1 VTADAVAETT
11 RVLACVSCDTKLD
24 GAGYHTACPR
34 CGGLLDTVYDL
45 TRAAVGE
52 PSLDPV
58 TRFAD
63 LLPAR
68 PTTFPAAHGVL
79 STPLI
84 ELELSDAVPA
94 TTYAKWEG
102 AHPTG
107 SAKYPMAI
115 VALTYMH
122 ERGVRAF
129 TFSSTGNTTAAF
141 AAALP
146 MWPGMTGHVFAP
158 AGFPVPAGAPPNLI
172 IHEVSGDYAKAHHVA
187 AAMRFDSVVAE
198 GGFFS
203 VGRREGL
210 KLAYLDALLAAPKPP
225 TVVVQAVSSG
235 MGILAA
241 AKAATELAALGLIEH
256 KPRLVAVQQASCA
269 PMAASFQAGAAALR
283 PSDVIPGPQGKA
295 IAILLGDPSA
305 SYPYVR
311 TAVTRS
317 GGTITEVPST
327 DITAALHCLHRH
339 GLDSCYSSAT
349 ALGALAGLRRSGWI
363 TDTDIVLVNLTGS
376 ARSAAGQQE
385 ATRQSIC

>member
-1 VTADAVAETT
+1 MTADAVAGTT
-11 RVLACVSCDTKLD
+11 HALACVSCDTKQD
-24 GAGYHTACPR
+24 CTRYRTACWR

-45 TRAAVGE
+45 SRAAIGD
-52 PSLDPV
+52 PGLDPV
-58 TRFAD
+58 SRFAD

-68 PTTFPAAHGVL
+68 PAAFPAAHGVV

-84 ELELSDAVPA
+84 RLETGDAVPV

-102 AHPTG
+102 AHRTG
-107 SAKYPMAI
+107 SAKYPMAV

-129 TFSSTGNTTAAF
+129 TFTSTGNTTAAF

-158 AGFPVPAGAPPNLI
+158 AGFPVPADAPPNLI
-172 IHEVSGDYAKAHHVA
+172 VYEVPGDYAKAHHAV
-187 AAMRFDSVVAE
+187 AAMRFDGVVAE

-210 KLAYLDALLAAPKPP
+210 KLAYLDGLLAAPEPP

-235 MGILAA
+235 MGIVAA
-241 AKAATELAALGLIEH
+241 AKAAAELAAMGLIERT
-256 KPRLVAVQQASCA
+256 PRLVAVQQASCA

-283 PSDVIPGPQGKA
+283 PGDVIQAPQGRA

-311 TAVTRS
+311 AAVAGS
-317 GGTITEVPST
+317 GGTITEVPDT
-327 DITAALHCLHRH
+327 DITAALRCLRQH
-339 GLDSCYSSAT
+339 GLDPCHSSAT

-363 TDTDIVLVNLTGS
+363 TDTDVVLVNLTGS

-385 ATRQSIC
+385 AAG